1 MTHSFALRVTAR
13 TVSAILLC
21 STLAL
26 GPVLALG
33 AEKTAKGAADQAS
46 AAAKK
51 WSADAA
57 LTSISTL
64 DAKTDGTARMWTVTF
79 YSPKAGKGYVV
90 DVRGEKLQAF
100 EAPVRATSPIG
111 QFIDS
116 DKGMAEAKRNGL
128 KAKSALPMAVM
139 ALGGGAQ
146 AEIYWTVGTAFGPGE
161 VAVVLDSRTGKLVT
175 RHEGN

>member
-1 MTHSFALRVTAR
+1 MESKSISA
-13 TVSAILLC
+13 AILLAAA
-21 STLAL
+21 LAL
-26 GPVLALG
+26 CPALG
-33 AEKTAKGAADQAS
+33 LATDTTAKGAADQAS

-64 DAKTDGTARMWTVTF
+64 DAKKDGTARMWTVTF

-90 DVRGEKLQAF
+90 DVRGEKLQAL

-116 DKGMAEAKRNGL
+116 DKAMSEAKKNGL
-128 KAKSALPMAVM
+128 KVKSALPMAVM
-139 ALGGGAQ
+139 AMGGGTQ
-146 AEIYWTVGTAFGPGE
+146 PESYWTVGTAFGPGE
-161 VAVVLDSRTGKLVT
+161 VAVVLDSKTGKLVT